1 MAAAI
6 DHLET
11 AAATIQALC
20 NHAQPVADCG
30 PQVQSL
36 TADLSLAHAKL
47 VQGLEPLHECAELL
61 GKLNFSN
68 LSVTE
73 VPAPPPAQELS
84 EANLRAM
91 EEAVAV
97 ADAEAAAAAAAA
109 AVSVTPPAAPT
120 SPVRTGSGGR
130 GAQKAGAGR
139 HPDSDAFSADD
150 EELGF

>member
-47 VQGLEPLHECAELL
+47 VQGLEPLHECAKLL
-61 GKLNFSN
+61 GKLNISN

-97 ADAEAAAAAAAA
+97 ADAAAAAAA
-109 AVSVTPPAAPT
+109 AVSDTPPAAPT
-120 SPVRTGSGGR
+120 SPVRTGSRAR

>member
-20 NHAQPVADCG
+20 NHAQRAADCG

-36 TADLSLAHAKL
+36 AADLSLAHAKL
-47 VQGLEPLHECAELL
+47 VQGLEPLHECAKLL
-61 GKLNFSN
+61 GKLNISN

-97 ADAEAAAAAAAA
+97 ADAVAAAA
-109 AVSVTPPAAPT
+109 AVSDTPPAAPT
-120 SPVRTGSGGR
+120 SPVRTGSRAR

-150 EELGF
+150 EELEF